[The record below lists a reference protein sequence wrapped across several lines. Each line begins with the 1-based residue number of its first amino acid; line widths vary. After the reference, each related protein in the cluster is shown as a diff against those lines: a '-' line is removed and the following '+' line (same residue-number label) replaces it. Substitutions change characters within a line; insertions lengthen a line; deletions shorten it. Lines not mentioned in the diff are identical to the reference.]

1 MKKKIVLL
9 IASALTCASLVG
21 CSKTSYDVTLS
32 VWGGEEDQ
40 TFLKEV
46 SDSFIEKVHAEE
58 KAAGEKE
65 KSFGFSF
72 VAHSE
77 SNVKDDVTKDP
88 NAAGDVIAIAD
99 DQLND
104 FVTAGDAQKISDIDA
119 DVASD
124 VEARNS
130 ASSVAVSKVNNELY
144 AMPFTPNGFF
154 LYYDSSVLSAS
165 DVTDFDTLLNALVE
179 KNKTS
184 TIKYKFSWPTASGW
198 YLGGYFDSFGLTAQI
213 NSSTSKTECNWNAK
227 TTSTSVKVTGLAA
240 SEAFMNLSQ
249 GAYQSVFLSQAD
261 AAFASDVSRQ
271 DTYRVVAGING
282 LWNAS
287 AVKAAWGS
295 GYAATK
301 LPALKIGGVSYQLHA
316 VQGAKLQMV
325 NAFSKNVGWAVKF
338 ADYLTGKEMQSKRFN
353 DRLTPPTNTVASAS
367 LDLSSE
373 PSAAALVA
381 QAPYAF
387 AQRVSGAFWT
397 PSGALST
404 ALETGASGDDSLITS
419 GQGTANLVFNETVIQ
434 SVLDTTVST
443 ITA

>member
-1 MKKKIVLL
+1 MKKNVLFL
-9 IASALTCASLVG
+9 VASALACASLVG

-119 DVASD
+119 DVASG
-124 VEARNS
+124 VETRNS
-130 ASSVAVSKVNNELY
+130 ASSVAVSKINNELY

-154 LYYDSSVLSAS
+154 LYYDSSVLSAN
-165 DVTDFDTLLNALVE
+165 DVADFDTLLNALVE

-184 TIKYKFSWPTASGW
+184 DIKYKFSWPTASGW

-213 NSSTSKTECNWNAK
+213 NSSTSKTECNWNTK
-227 TTSTSVKVTGLAA
+227 VTSGSIKATGLAA
-240 SEAFMNLSQ
+240 SEAFMCSKGGESKSLSLAEAHINAAKEYIQNNYQFNLS
-249 GAYQSVFLSQAD
+249 VE
-261 AAFASDVSRQ
+261 DV
-271 DTYRVVAGING
+271 A
-282 LWNAS
+282 
-287 AVKAAWGS
+287 
-295 GYAATK
+295 
-301 LPALKIGGVSYQLHA
+301 H
-316 VQGAKLQMV
+316 
-325 NAFSKNVGWAVKF
+325 NVGVTSNYLANIFAEHGNEEEVKKANELCKLRYKHI
-338 ADYLTGKEMQSKRFN
+338 ADRIT
-353 DRLTPPTNTVASAS
+353 
-367 LDLSSE
+367 DL
-373 PSAAALVA
+373 
-381 QAPYAF
+381 
-387 AQRVSGAFWT
+387 
-397 PSGALST
+397 
-404 ALETGASGDDSLITS
+404 GDDNEPITFRPYKK
-419 GQGTANLVFNETVIQ
+419 GEL
-434 SVLDTTVST
+434 
-443 ITA
+443 